1 MGKIERVTQT
11 QVLEM
16 GFTKTMIQNLLPEPM
31 FKENPHYRHAAPM
44 KLWNKDEVKKVMQTE
59 EYRVAWEKA
68 KKRKAASKKSAK
80 KTLET
85 KRANTEKLVEEMKNL
100 ISVEIVADKEIIEKV
115 IEEKNKWYYW
125 HGKNEIEKWMIDEWT
140 LKRWIV
146 NYIRHELISYDYDL
160 EKLHGRVGKDKAYVE
175 YKTAVLQKIAEV
187 YPKYAEECRNQIED
201 INIEYSYLKYCG

>member
-100 ISVEIVADKEIIEKV
+100 ISIEVVAEKELIEQTL
-115 IEEKNKWYYW
+115 EAKNLWYFW
-125 HGKNEIEKWMIDEWT
+125 HGKGEIDRRTLDNAT

-146 NYIRHELISYDYDL
+146 NYIRHELISYDCDL
-160 EKLHGRVGKDKAYVE
+160 YQLHGRVGKDEVYVKYKA
-175 YKTAVLQKIAEV
+175 AVLEKIAEA
-187 YPKYAEECRNQIED
+187 YPKYAEECQNQIED